1 MQKGLGLT
9 TGVPA
14 FCFGYPPWLEL
25 FLLALFGLLRN
36 RWFRRVSSVAVPADF
51 FSLLSVF
58 FARFFSACFLPLL
71 PFGSSLLAT
80 VFLPPD
86 FTDGEGFETTLPTDL
101 SSEDAEATTDCGPFV
116 FTVFFFSALDLLL
129 KQTLHQM
136 LDLLRAYRAFP
147 ASRVIEH

>member
-1 MQKGLGLT
+1 MYKKGWDSQLEFQPFVLDTRLGWTYFCLLSL
-9 TGVPA
+9 A
-14 FCFGYPPWLEL
+14 FCAIAGFEE
-25 FLLALFGLLRN
+25 
-36 RWFRRVSSVAVPADF
+36 VSSVAVPADF

-116 FTVFFFSALDLLL
+116 FTVFFFSAPGLALETD
-129 KQTLHQM
+129 
-136 LDLLRAYRAFP
+136 F
-147 ASRVIEH
+147 ASGA